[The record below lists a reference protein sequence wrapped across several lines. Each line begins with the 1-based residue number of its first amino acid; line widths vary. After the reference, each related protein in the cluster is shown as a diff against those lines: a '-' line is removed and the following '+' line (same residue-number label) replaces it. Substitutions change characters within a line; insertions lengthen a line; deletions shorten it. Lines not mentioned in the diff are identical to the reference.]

1 MATKAVSTAKAVEKY
16 NIEAGKNQHRPIA
29 TQAVETIKGKSK
41 VHKLETFWAMIDTTA
56 KGTKKCPHP
65 TLRTNGEARRR
76 WCADNNMP
84 IVFVNTIADRVGTRC
99 ENVVREKLA
108 VLAMISKYAEKIGYV
123 RVLDSNTANAEPN
136 HPMINAVYIYKM

>member
-1 MATKAVSTAKAVEKY
+1 MATKISTAKAVEKY
-16 NIEAGKNQHRPIA
+16 NIQAGKNQHRPIA
-29 TQAVETIKGKSK
+29 TQISETIGKGKSK
-41 VHKLETFWAMIDTTA
+41 VHKLGAFWSMIDNTA
-56 KGTKKCPHP
+56 KATKKCPHP

-84 IVFVNTIADRVGTRC
+84 VVFVNTIADRVGSRC

-108 VLAMISKYAEKIGYV
+108 VLAMISTYAEKIGYV

-136 HPMINAVYIYKM
+136 HPMINAVYLYKL